1 VFFFFRFGVT
11 RMLPKILIGTREF
24 LANGNYVVWE
34 LGTLLLFSNKTAT
47 DNFAAGNVKIS

>member
-34 LGTLLLFSNKTAT
+34 LGTLLLFSNKIAT
-47 DNFAAGNVKIS
+47 DNFAA